1 MLMRTPTVTAA
12 PLPDD
17 FQPYKYG
24 GKELDRENG
33 LDLYDF
39 AARQYDPA
47 TGRFT
52 TVDPKAESYP
62 HLSPYLYC
70 AANPIRNIDPT
81 GIYVVENLNDDM
93 AYKMIAVFPEQ
104 RDNALEKDYNVAKRQ
119 GVPIII
125 AR

>member
-1 MLMRTPTVTAA
+1 MLMKTPTVTAA

-33 LDLYDF
+33 LDLLDF
-39 AARQYDPA
+39 GARQYDPA

-52 TVDPKAESYP
+52 TVDPKAESYY

-70 AANPIRNIDPT
+70 AANPIRHIDPSGMELFFT
-81 GIYVVENLNDDM
+81 GNRNQVIS
-93 AYKMIAVFPEQ
+93 MIDQISSFCP
-104 RDNALEKDYNVAKRQ
+104 
-119 GVPIII
+119 
-125 AR
+125 